1 MAQINYR
8 VNAILQTKGDLAAQI
23 AKKTAAVG
31 GLAAKIDSVN
41 TKIGTLGR
49 SMAAS
54 AMSTGAAYAK
64 AGLMGAGAAVGA
76 GIGVIAAKSFE
87 ANAGTEAMRN
97 TLAGTL
103 QLYNHSAN
111 KANQLANNIRVAEG
125 AMSELLRIADAAP
138 GGIDDIN
145 VMFQNMLPGARSV
158 TGEMRRIMALT
169 QNLAVFTPTL
179 TNGDFMTSGAQM
191 GRILAGSAGAEMDT
205 WKRLAPVI
213 LKAGHEM
220 DKIGG
225 GGKVFGKNLVDAGE
239 KLTMEFNKLSGEQRL
254 ALIEKAFS
262 GNGAK
267 LAKMYEESWEGASA
281 TFISGW
287 KRIAAAGTQP
297 MFNSLKT
304 AVIKATKGDNALFG
318 KAQLNRF
325 MHAADTIG
333 RLLERP
339 FMRGVKA
346 LENAI
351 TYLDRNWKA
360 VANSVYHAFQIGA
373 GAIKAAL
380 AIGTAKLIAGMAMA
394 GGSMAVGGVTKGIGA
409 VKKGLAVTRPVAQK
423 AADGISGFLAALS
436 FGNNRLFKIATGV
449 IPKLLGVGFAMAPLI
464 IVGGLLAVA
473 FGMVAVVVG
482 GIAAYLI
489 SKWDEIAASI
499 RKGLEDGT
507 VTLKPLVI
515 AAMTLWEKLKAVGE
529 ALLGGSTGASL
540 MQTVINM
547 ATSAINGMVR
557 AVAFLIEITAGF
569 IRFMGKAADMAGK
582 IFGESRYDITKRR
595 ADEIMQSKAGFLD
608 KDTAFLM
615 ADKEFTAG
623 KLTGPSYAEQAD
635 KIASKFDTA
644 AAAFEGAGLKDLN
657 FEEVEQM
664 TKAAEN
670 ALKKLVSGDSEE
682 KKKVRGATTN
692 IGTLNM
698 NVDLREKDPDRLMR
712 GLFEPIQQLAR
723 APTAS
728 AYDGPG
734 F

>member
-8 VNAILQTKGDLAAQI
+8 VNAILQTKGDLAAQM

-31 GLAAKIDSVN
+31 GLAAKIDSVSG
-41 TKIGTLGR
+41 KLGAMGR
-49 SMAAS
+49 SMASS
-54 AMSTGAAYAK
+54 AATTGAAYAK

-76 GIGVIAAKSFE
+76 GIGVVAAKSFE
-87 ANAGTEAMRN
+87 ANAGAEAMKN

-103 QLYNHSAN
+103 QLYNHSAG
-111 KANQLANNIRVAEG
+111 KANQLANNLRVAEG
-125 AMSELLRIADAAP
+125 AMAELSRIADAAP

-145 VMFQNMLPGARSV
+145 TMFQNMLPGARSV
-158 TGEMRRIMALT
+158 TGQMQRIMKLT
-169 QNLAVFTPTL
+169 QNLALFTPTL

-191 GRILAGSAGAEMDT
+191 GRILSGSAGAEMDT

-213 LKAGHEM
+213 LRVGKDM
-220 DKIGG
+220 DKVGG
-225 GGKVFGKNLVDAGE
+225 GGKVFAANMTDAGE
-239 KLTMEFNKLSGEQRL
+239 KLTMAFNKMSGEQRL
-254 ALIEKAFS
+254 ALIERAFAS
-262 GNGAK
+262 GGDT
-267 LAKMYEESWEGASA
+267 LAKMYEDSWEGASA
-281 TFISGW
+281 SFISGW
-287 KRIAAAGTQP
+287 KKIGAAMTQP
-297 MFNSLKT
+297 MFQGLK
-304 AVIKATKGDNALFG
+304 AALIKATKGENALFG
-318 KAQLNRF
+318 KAQIARF
-325 MHAADTIG
+325 IHAADTIG

-339 FMRGVKA
+339 FMRGVKM
-346 LENAI
+346 LEGAI
-351 TYLDRNWKA
+351 TYLDQNWKQ

-380 AIGTAKLIAGMAMA
+380 AIGTAKLIAGLAMA
-394 GGSMAVGGVTKGIGA
+394 GGGMAVSGVTKSIGA

-423 AADGISGFLAALS
+423 AADGVSGFLAALS
-436 FGNNRLFKIATGV
+436 FGNSRLFNIATGV
-449 IPKLLGVGFAMAPLI
+449 IPKLLGVAFAMAPLI
-464 IVGGLLAVA
+464 VVGGLLAVA

-507 VTLKPLVI
+507 VTLKPLII

-529 ALLGGSTGASL
+529 ALIGGSTGASL

-547 ATSAINGMVR
+547 ATSAVNGMCK
-557 AVAFLIEITAGF
+557 AVSFLIEITAGF

-582 IFGESRYDITKRR
+582 VFGESRYDITNRR
-595 ADEIMQSKAGFLD
+595 AKEIMARGTMD

-615 ADKEFTAG
+615 ADNEYTAG

-635 KIASKFDTA
+635 KIASKFDA
-644 AAAFEGAGLKDLN
+644 AASAFEGAGLKDLN

-664 TKAAEN
+664 TKAAES
-670 ALKKLVSGDSEE
+670 ALKKLVSGDTKEE
-682 KKKVRGATTN
+682 KKVRGATTN

-712 GLFEPIQQLAR
+712 GLFEPIQNLAR